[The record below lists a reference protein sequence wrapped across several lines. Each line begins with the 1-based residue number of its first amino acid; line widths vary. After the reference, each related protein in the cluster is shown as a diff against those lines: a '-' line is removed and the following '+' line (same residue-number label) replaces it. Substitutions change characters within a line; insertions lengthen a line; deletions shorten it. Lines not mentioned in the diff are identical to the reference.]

1 MTPNLV
7 TPGTSVNGKNL
18 LRAIP
23 LVVGMFIALPII
35 MLGVLWVTSLISQAL
50 AYLTGLVCNAQA
62 CSAFFNPETN
72 SFAGFTAVVVWVGS
86 FFLFLGVLYWGLKFS
101 YLLGSKRLV
110 KLSKYQESEFVFKIS
125 NRSLRRFMFQYTL
138 HAHYHN
144 WKEVVGLELNQELVD
159 YIRSFYP
166 EFEYHSPL
174 IWRHEIKNFKEVMRV
189 LEKAD
194 VDEINKRMPLF
205 TESLRIVIKNLDNG
219 VKYSQLLEPTHGISY
234 VSRPFFAVGAKEEP
248 GLMQGSNFEIT
259 IKYKGVRGYNF
270 NLWAK

>member
-1 MTPNLV
+1 MAAIA
-7 TPGTSVNGKNL
+7 TPGTSVSGKNI
-18 LRAIP
+18 LRAVP
-23 LVVGMFIALPII
+23 LVLGMFIALPII
-35 MLGVLWVTSLISQAL
+35 MSGVLLVTSLISQAF

-72 SFAGFTAVVVWVGS
+72 SFAGFAAVVVWVGS
-86 FFLFLGVLYWGLKFS
+86 FFLFLEILYWGLKFIN
-101 YLLGSKRLV
+101 LVGSRRIINLRRYK
-110 KLSKYQESEFVFKIS
+110 ESEFVLRIP
-125 NRSLRRFMFQYTL
+125 NRSLKRFMFQYTL

-166 EFEYHSPL
+166 EFEYHSPFV
-174 IWRHEIKNFKEVMRV
+174 WGNKSKNFMQVMRV

-205 TESLRIVIKNLDNG
+205 TESLRIVIKNQDNG

-234 VSRPFFAVGAKEEP
+234 VSRPFFAVGEKEEP